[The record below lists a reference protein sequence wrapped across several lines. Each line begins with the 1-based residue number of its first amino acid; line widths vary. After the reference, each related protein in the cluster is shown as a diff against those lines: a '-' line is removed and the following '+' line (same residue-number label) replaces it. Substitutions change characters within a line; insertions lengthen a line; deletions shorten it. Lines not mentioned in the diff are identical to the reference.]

1 MALAKLANIMRIRS
15 WPFRL
20 PWTVGLFKKKIAYHI
35 DSIVHR
41 TKRKWFTALCW
52 SRAKLTEA
60 SLYLD
65 HPSFERGHKN
75 QHGLF
80 KVDKVVVTPWNMT

>member
-1 MALAKLANIMRIRS
+1 MVS
-15 WPFRL
+15 P
-20 PWTVGLFKKKIAYHI
+20 TVYNFGSQLNDISKVIDSRTFQKNSIPYI
-35 DSIVHR
+35 DSIVQR
-41 TKRKWFTALCW
+41 IKRKWFTALCW